1 MHTPCELLSL
11 VDVENCAR
19 LMAAF
24 CRAVTPETDF
34 TPRVIPTRS

>member
-11 VDVENCAR
+11 NDVEDCAR

-24 CRAVTPETDF
+24 CLSVTPETDF
-34 TPRVIPTRS
+34 TPR